1 MKNLKHLQTHQGN
14 PMTAQLKSTSHGR
27 TMVLTL
33 SNPSMRNA
41 MGPEIFAAG
50 IEALNVAESNPE
62 VRSVVITGEGEHFCA
77 GGNLN
82 RLMHNRQQEPAV
94 QGASLDVLHSWIET
108 IQAFPKPVIAAV
120 EGAAAGAGFSLALAC
135 DFIVAARQAV
145 FVMSYSNIGLS
156 PDGGASW
163 SLSHALPRQLA
174 KELLM
179 SAQRIDADRLHQLG
193 VVNRVTEPYGAL
205 DEALK
210 LAEHLNNR
218 APNVMAS
225 IKDLLQ
231 EAETRSLPQQ
241 LALEKEQFLRN
252 LHHTNAGIGI
262 EAFLNKKPPI
272 FE

>member
-1 MKNLKHLQTHQGN
+1 
-14 PMTAQLKSTSHGR
+14 MTAQLKSTSHGR

-163 SLSHALPRQLA
+163 SLSQALPRQLA

-179 SAQRIDADRLHQLG
+179 SAQRIDAERLHQLG
-193 VVNRVTEPYGAL
+193 IVNRVTEPYGAL
-205 DEALK
+205 GCQC
-210 LAEHLNNR
+210 
-218 APNVMAS
+218 AS
-225 IKDLLQ
+225 LCG
-231 EAETRSLPQQ
+231 S
-241 LALEKEQFLRN
+241 
-252 LHHTNAGIGI
+252 
-262 EAFLNKKPPI
+262 
-272 FE
+272 FEWPFE